1 MPSADLNDVSH
12 DALPVASD
20 SAYDFRWMV
29 RTIMGKLLLVIA
41 ITALFAGAAVAYV
54 FLRPPE
60 YTAVS
65 TLNISNLR
73 LSISRDDAYFTENQ
87 FDPTFLETQI
97 QIIDSD
103 TVLNQVLLK
112 LGILAP
118 RGNEASPEEEATW
131 RMEEAKALDE
141 FRRTLAVQRRGM
153 SNLVSVSYTAEDPQ
167 YAAQVANTVSAT
179 YLEKLEQDRS
189 EAAET
194 ASSWLRERLQEVG
207 PNAQV
212 VSEALPPVEKSNV
225 RGVFLIAAAIG
236 VGAAGAVVL
245 ILASAVIDN
254 RVKTPEQLARISGRP
269 CFGLLPTLKTPG
281 ARGDRH
287 SVAVLAMIAKGEPAQ
302 LWHTLRHIDTKVAK
316 PDGHGA
322 PLVVGFTSTA
332 TGEGATTVAANFAA
346 MKVLQGQR
354 TLLVDG
360 QLYDSQLSRIMNGRG
375 QRGLRDISSS
385 DGKDLLDYVIFDKN
399 TGSDLLPVGLP
410 PSEKE
415 VSGVPS
421 TRPHRPGM
429 NANARLT
436 QLFALYDVVV
446 IDLPPLIAI
455 GDVQRAA
462 RMVDQ
467 FVLVV
472 EWGRVTSD
480 VLNAALT
487 ANPEVQEKLAGAV
500 LNRADQARMR
510 RVFSPLA
517 TLLQKQSTL
526 SRAW

>member
-1 MPSADLNDVSH
+1 
-12 DALPVASD
+12 
-20 SAYDFRWMV
+20 
-29 RTIMGKLLLVIA
+29 
-41 ITALFAGAAVAYV
+41 
-54 FLRPPE
+54 
-60 YTAVS
+60 
-65 TLNISNLR
+65 
-73 LSISRDDAYFTENQ
+73 
-87 FDPTFLETQI
+87 
-97 QIIDSD
+97 
-103 TVLNQVLLK
+103 
-112 LGILAP
+112 
-118 RGNEASPEEEATW
+118 
-131 RMEEAKALDE
+131 MEEAKALDE

-269 CFGLLPTLKTPG
+269 CFGLLPTLRTPG

-360 QLYDSQLSRIMNGRG
+360 QLYDSQLSRILNGRG

-399 TGSDLLPVGLP
+399 TGADLLPVGLP

-415 VSGVPS
+415 ASGVPS

-455 GDVQRAA
+455 GDVQSAA

-472 EWGRVTSD
+472 EWGRLTSD